1 MSDKTL
7 KEISA
12 ETNALTDYNNVFA
25 VLNAINVNDKKEEK
39 NGLSYLS
46 WAWAWGEAKKIY
58 PDATYTI
65 YENAAGWCY
74 HTDNLTCWVKT
85 GVTINGLEHIE
96 YLPVMD
102 YKNKSIPAD
111 KVTSFDVNKAIQRS
125 LTKALA
131 RHGLGLYI
139 YAGEDLPEV
148 DKGKE
153 IAKRQEEQMLRWSEY
168 RTKLSDLKVDFREDE
183 ETVNYILK
191 TANVKSQ
198 DLDKISVEEAERLLN
213 VYLGIIK
220 NKEKSKEVKQEN
232 KKPEVNPEQA
242 ETNKQD
248 NIKACMAYRDEL
260 KKVGIDYQS
269 SNIVEWCK
277 KYSRTGITTMDLN
290 KLNNEQIIDLC
301 NLYANLYNGKK
312 AANNEK
318 QAK

>member
-7 KEISA
+7 KEINA
-12 ETNALTDYNNVFA
+12 EANVLTDYNNVFA

-85 GVTINGLEHIE
+85 GVTIKGLEHIE

-183 ETVNYILK
+183 DTVNYILK

-260 KKVGIDYQS
+260 KKVGIDYLS
-269 SNIVEWCK
+269 SMVVEWCK
-277 KYSRTGITTMDLN
+277 KNTRTGITTMDLT
-290 KLNNEQIIDLC
+290 KLNNEQIIDMI
-301 NLYANLYNGKK
+301 NLYARLHAEKK
-312 AANNEK
+312 AKDHEK
-318 QAK
+318 KA